1 MVQLFGRITSDASVT
16 ETKGGKKVV
25 NFSIALNDSY
35 KPKGGEV
42 VKTTTY
48 VNCSYWLNPEN
59 AAYLTKGKL
68 IEVGGRM
75 SVDAYTNMQGDAV
88 GKINFHVN
96 LFKLYGKGSATSS
109 DSDTAQPNEP
119 SKKET
124 EQTDDLPF

>member
-1 MVQLFGRITSDASVT
+1 MVQLFGRITSDAIVT

-42 VKTTTY
+42 VKTTTF

-59 AAYLTKGKL
+59 AVYLTKGKL

-96 LFKLYGKGSATSS
+96 LFKLYGKGSAVAS
-109 DSDTAQPNEP
+109 DSEAGQSTKRAGKGN
-119 SKKET
+119 